1 MSSDDALAAARWRT
15 QRVVNTELLGLYR
28 RLGDTILDRQQ
39 TEGSGTWVI
48 DRLSTDLRVAFPEMR
63 GLSQRKLVYMRSFES
78 ESWRLRIDGE
88 SFTRR
93 WCQVAD
99 GPPASP

>member
-1 MSSDDALAAARWRT
+1 M
-15 QRVVNTELLGLYR
+15 
-28 RLGDTILDRQQ
+28 DRQQ